1 MEVKVDNLAACKKK
15 LSITIPRDEIEAKL
29 NARFTELEREAQ
41 VPGFRPGRAP
51 RRLVEKRFHEAVE
64 DEVRVKLISEAFT
77 SALKEHKIDVIGEPD
92 IDPDKIQMPKDGP
105 LTFSIDLEVRPEFT
119 LPDYVGIPVTVEQP
133 TVTDEG
139 VQQALE
145 RLRESHGKLEDVP
158 ADGEVKENDFLTAD
172 LAIQTGETLIL
183 DRPNVRMPVAG
194 IAVEGIRLECVPEML
209 KGAKAGETR
218 TAKITIGQDAEKED
232 LRGKEVE
239 VRIKVNEVRRVALP
253 DDLAVLKETDYE
265 DMDSLKGAL
274 RRQLEGQ
281 SDQAYREA
289 QERAVQ
295 DWLLEKIPL
304 DLPNELAERHAN
316 RILQRNVMNLQY
328 RGVPVEEIE
337 KQAMEIRS
345 ASTEAASRDLK
356 LFFILDAIAE
366 KENVEATDAEV
377 DARIR
382 LMAMQ
387 SNRKPDRI
395 REEMEEA
402 GTLENL
408 YSQIVEDKVLRL
420 LLEKAKIGGAAE
432 AKAAP
437 EVPAAE
443 APAAEPPAAPPAE
456 EKPKAG
462 EVEST

>member
-1 MEVKVDNLAACKKK
+1 
-15 LSITIPRDEIEAKL
+15 
-29 NARFTELEREAQ
+29 
-41 VPGFRPGRAP
+41 
-51 RRLVEKRFHEAVE
+51 
-64 DEVRVKLISEAFT
+64 
-77 SALKEHKIDVIGEPD
+77 
-92 IDPDKIQMPKDGP
+92 
-105 LTFSIDLEVRPEFT
+105 
-119 LPDYVGIPVTVEQP
+119 
-133 TVTDEG
+133 
-139 VQQALE
+139 
-145 RLRESHGKLEDVP
+145 
-158 ADGEVKENDFLTAD
+158 
-172 LAIQTGETLIL
+172 
-183 DRPNVRMPVAG
+183 VAG

-281 SDQAYREA
+281 SDQAFREA

-304 DLPNELAERHAN
+304 DLPTELAQRHAN

-356 LFFILDAIAE
+356 LFFILDAIAK
-366 KENVEATDAEV
+366 KETVEATDAEV

-402 GTLENL
+402 GTLDNL

-443 APAAEPPAAPPAE
+443 APAAEPPPAPPAE

-462 EVEST
+462 DVEST